1 MRILLLRFHVRVLE
15 ARFHREPRDR
25 VAPLLVG
32 HLVWADARDPT
43 PIIEPSPALS
53 PDESLPTLLSKLR
66 YLIDLTAPDSFMG
79 LQDLHSVY
87 WSFLDVSP
95 VRS

>member
-1 MRILLLRFHVRVLE
+1 V
-15 ARFHREPRDR
+15 RFHREPRDR
-25 VAPLLVG
+25 MPPLVVG
-32 HLVWADARDPT
+32 HLVWADGGDPA
-43 PIIEPSPALS
+43 PAIEPSSSLPRE
-53 PDESLPTLLSKLR
+53 ESLPTLMSKLR
-66 YLIDLTAPDSFMG
+66 YLIEVTAPDSFVR